1 LTLCNIAA
9 AREQLTDIVL
19 INPRFEISFWG
30 FEFVLP
36 FVGKRANMPV
46 EALPL
51 LAALTPPGDH
61 VTIIDLSLQRGP
73 RPEQS
78 DQGAPDQP
86 ANIAHRERVSADSR
100 SRSAVLS
107 LR

>member
-36 FVGKRANMPV
+36 FIGKRANMPV
-46 EALPL
+46 AALPL

-86 ANIAHRERVSADSR
+86 AKIAHRERVSADSR